1 MVIGC
6 SVTNPHTKHNTDFC
20 GRANWAVALQRSL
33 VQGTGELHFL
43 VQGLFLMNWRRA
55 RYLCRNEWWLLLGGS
70 TRHREREHLE
80 SAHNSSICG
89 M

>member
-6 SVTNPHTKHNTDFC
+6 SVTNPHAKHNTDFSC
-20 GRANWAVALQRSL
+20 RANWSVALQRSL

-43 VQGLFLMNWRRA
+43 VQELFLMNWRRA
-55 RYLCRNEWWLLLGGS
+55 RYSCMNVWFTAVR
-70 TRHREREHLE
+70 RHMLYRECEHLD
-80 SAHNSSICG
+80 S

>member
-20 GRANWAVALQRSL
+20 CRANWAVDLQSL

-55 RYLCRNEWWLLLGGS
+55 RYLCTNVRLTAVRQLVGQ
-70 TRHREREHLE
+70 R
-80 SAHNSSICG
+80 